1 MSESKEEE
9 ESFSIANFFM
19 GVIAYTLD
27 LFGGLKL
34 MEEKNSSN
42 GKRNFEENKFEN
54 SFEFHKKKSGVN
66 FINILLAVFV
76 TTNVIFKF
84 FSLLTLCAVIIC
96 CSFRAV
102 FFKLFQVAE
111 PLKH

>member
-19 GVIAYTLD
+19 GVIAYTID

-34 MEEKNSSN
+34 MEEKNSSENSSN

-54 SFEFHKKKSGVN
+54 SFEFYKKKSGVN
-66 FINILLAVFV
+66 SINIL
-76 TTNVIFKF
+76 
-84 FSLLTLCAVIIC
+84 
-96 CSFRAV
+96 RAV
-102 FFKLFQVAE
+102 FDTTILV
-111 PLKH
+111 

>member
-19 GVIAYTLD
+19 GVIAYTID

-66 FINILLAVFV
+66 SINILRAVFV
-76 TTNVIFKF
+76 TTISSF
-84 FSLLTLCAVIIC
+84 FFFTYILCCKNLL
-96 CSFRAV
+96 
-102 FFKLFQVAE
+102 LF
-111 PLKH
+111 